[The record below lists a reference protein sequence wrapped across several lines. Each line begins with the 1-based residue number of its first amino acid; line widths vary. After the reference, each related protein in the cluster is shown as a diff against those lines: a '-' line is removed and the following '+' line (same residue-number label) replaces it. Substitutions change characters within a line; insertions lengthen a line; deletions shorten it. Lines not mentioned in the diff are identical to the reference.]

1 VGIFTDGDLRRHF
14 EEGGDILKARV
25 GELMTRSPA
34 SITPDKMAAEAFEIL
49 RDKKIDELPVVDE
62 KGYPVGIID
71 VQDILKAGLV

>member
-1 VGIFTDGDLRRHF
+1 
-14 EEGGDILKARV
+14 
-25 GELMTRSPA
+25 
-34 SITPDKMAAEAFEIL
+34 MAAEAFEIL